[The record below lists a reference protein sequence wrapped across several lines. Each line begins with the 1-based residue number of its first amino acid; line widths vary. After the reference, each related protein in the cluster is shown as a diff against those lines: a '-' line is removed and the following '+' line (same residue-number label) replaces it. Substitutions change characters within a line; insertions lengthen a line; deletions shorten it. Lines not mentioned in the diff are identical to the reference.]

1 MEHLF
6 RLQQR
11 RTDVKTEIAAGF
23 TTYCSMIYLVGVI
36 VPMLSE
42 TGMEETAV
50 FTSVLFASGVG
61 CIIMGLLA
69 NYPVALAPGLG
80 ITALFSS
87 TVCGKMGYSWQAGL
101 SAVFITG
108 IAFLLLAVTGARKTI
123 MLSIPSHLKN
133 AISAGIGC
141 FLTFIGLKNS
151 GIIVSDS
158 HNLVGLGKIYNAE
171 VLVSLFGLVVLL
183 GLITSNTKFPILK
196 GMIIT
201 MIVGLVLGNFCN
213 SPGLP
218 RFSTESAFFGFSWSN
233 FGAFSEGFSELFSS
247 VDVVVVFISILFV
260 DFFDTTGT
268 LIAVIT
274 RAKFPIIN
282 GEPENLD
289 RALASDALGSI
300 VGAVLGSPSINSYIE
315 SETGITAGGRSGLT
329 SITTGILFMVSV
341 FLYPVFNLMTVCV
354 TSPVLIIVGS
364 LMVRQF
370 GKINWHDYMEAVSGF
385 ATIIMMVLTYSIA
398 DGIAFGF
405 IIYGLTALFSR
416 RYQEVSPLMWAM
428 IGLFCI
434 YFLMI

>member
-1 MEHLF
+1 
-6 RLQQR
+6 
-11 RTDVKTEIAAGF
+11 
-23 TTYCSMIYLVGVI
+23 
-36 VPMLSE
+36 
-42 TGMEETAV
+42 
-50 FTSVLFASGVG
+50 
-61 CIIMGLLA
+61 
-69 NYPVALAPGLG
+69 
-80 ITALFSS
+80 
-87 TVCGKMGYSWQAGL
+87 
-101 SAVFITG
+101 
-108 IAFLLLAVTGARKTI
+108 
-123 MLSIPSHLKN
+123 
-133 AISAGIGC
+133 
-141 FLTFIGLKNS
+141 
-151 GIIVSDS
+151 
-158 HNLVGLGKIYNAE
+158 
-171 VLVSLFGLVVLL
+171 
-183 GLITSNTKFPILK
+183 
-196 GMIIT
+196 
-201 MIVGLVLGNFCN
+201 
-213 SPGLP
+213 
-218 RFSTESAFFGFSWSN
+218 
-233 FGAFSEGFSELFSS
+233 
-247 VDVVVVFISILFV
+247 VFISILFV